1 MRRPLTSHILAVL
14 LVVSAHETC
23 CSAHVCTNDSWR
35 IIKVTVDFNTKSPV
49 DFINACQRDYYVQV
63 FYCFMLSLKAINVSA
78 NVGLCML
85 KRHCHFLLGFFVR
98 MNCGAFNISSQF

>member
-85 KRHCHFLLGFFVR
+85 KRHCHFLHGFFVR